1 MPQLEAC
8 LQYKLLEVGEEE
20 VKQENREDE
29 EHINHSAFIPGTQFE
44 YHDEI
49 YELFSI
55 LMEQITAVP
64 VGNMNEENAIYFIS
78 PQEKLQLEELI
89 DSYN

>member
-1 MPQLEAC
+1 
-8 LQYKLLEVGEEE
+8 LQYRLLLVGDEE
-20 VKQENREDE
+20 VEEENREE
-29 EHINHSAFIPGTQFE
+29 EEPIDHSVFTHGTQFE

-55 LMEQITAVP
+55 FIERITAVP
-64 VGNMNEENAIYFIS
+64 VGDTNEDNAIYFIS
-78 PQEKLQLEELI
+78 AQEKLQLEELI